1 MEIERKKREAE
12 QRRKEEEERR
22 ARERMERAEKEKL
35 AGMMP
40 SGTPVMTHAAGS
52 LAGMMQPSV
61 ASAGAPG
68 AHVYGGKVPAQQEPP
83 KMGQPE
89 TQTRA
94 YPGGRSVRLIITG
107 TQEQITKI
115 QNYIRFTGATYQ
127 EV

>member
-1 MEIERKKREAE
+1 MAH
-12 QRRKEEEERR
+12 
-22 ARERMERAEKEKL
+22 
-35 AGMMP
+35 
-40 SGTPVMTHAAGS
+40 TAGS

-61 ASAGAPG
+61 ASAGVPG
-68 AHVYGGKVPAQQEPP
+68 AHGYGGNVPAQKEPP
-83 KMGQPE
+83 RMVQPENTGNAGVDAGNIPHLEEPAKMGQPE
-89 TQTRA
+89 AQTRA